1 MFDVALVN
9 TEEGV
14 VSVFQ
19 ELLFWRE
26 GLDTRLWRSSLKVK
40 CDMIIRAGAQGEVK
54 DGRDCMM
61 KKTHPRTGVKS
72 FLITAAAP

>member
-1 MFDVALVN
+1 MFGVALVN

-26 GLDTRLWRSSLKVK
+26 GLDTRLGRSSLKVK
-40 CDMIIRAGAQGEVK
+40 RDMIIRAGAQGEIK

-61 KKTHPRTGVKS
+61 KKTHSRTGVKS
-72 FLITAAAP
+72 VLITAAAP

>member
-26 GLDTRLWRSSLKVK
+26 GLDTRLWRSILWSGWRDRHVTKKLQYDE
-40 CDMIIRAGAQGEVK
+40 CDERVLAK
-54 DGRDCMM
+54 N
-61 KKTHPRTGVKS
+61 
-72 FLITAAAP
+72 